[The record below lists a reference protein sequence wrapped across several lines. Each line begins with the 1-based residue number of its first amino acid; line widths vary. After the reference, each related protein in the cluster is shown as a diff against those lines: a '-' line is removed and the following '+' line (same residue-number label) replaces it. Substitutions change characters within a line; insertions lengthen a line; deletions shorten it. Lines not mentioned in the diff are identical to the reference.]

1 MAPLRRR
8 WEAVQ
13 QQAAELIARRDAA
26 TGQTRTNRERDLSRL
41 LTDFAGEI
49 AAVRVLDPACGSGNF
64 LYVAMKRLLDL
75 EKEVATFAVA
85 SRLTMPILQVGPEQ
99 LYGIEINPY
108 AHELAQVVV
117 WIGYIQWLQDNG
129 FGIPSS
135 PILKPLHT
143 IEQKD
148 AILAQDLSEEPVDPD
163 WPQADFII
171 GNPPFVGNRKMRAEL
186 GDHYVEALRRLY
198 TNRVSNRSDLVCYWF
213 EKARAELVAGRAKR
227 VGLLATQGIR
237 AGRIVRC
244 SIVSRRRATSSG
256 RSRIVTGSLTVPAY
270 MSRWSGLT
278 TA

>member
-26 TGQTRTNRERDLSRL
+26 TGQARTNRERDLSRL

-143 IEQKD
+143 IERMD

-171 GNPPFVGNRKMRAEL
+171 GNPPSLGNRKIRAEL
-186 GDHYVEALRRLY
+186 GDHYVEALRRPY

-227 VGLLATQGIR
+227 WGLLATQGIR
-237 AGRIVRC
+237 VGRIVRC

-256 RSRIVTGSLTVPAY
+256 RSRIVTGSLTAPAY
-270 MSRWSGLT
+270 TSRWSGLT